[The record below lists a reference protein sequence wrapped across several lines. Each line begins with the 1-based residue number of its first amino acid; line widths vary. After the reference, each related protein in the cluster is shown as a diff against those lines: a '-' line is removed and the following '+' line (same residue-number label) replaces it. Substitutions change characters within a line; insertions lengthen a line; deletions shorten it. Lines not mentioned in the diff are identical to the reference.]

1 MDGRKSY
8 STIAGMLNS
17 GSGFGWNADTKRV
30 TADDEVSDGY
40 IKNHPNAAK
49 YREQGCDYFE
59 QLQIVVGNSIATGSF
74 AQGVSIHGT
83 DNPIGIEDVDI
94 EGVNDEINNEDS
106 NLSNSSTTTTTTSN
120 GNNLRSTTAFPRF
133 KRRASSQAKNNEDV
147 ANSLLEIVVELK
159 IMNERK
165 NSQQWLVALNEIPDL
180 DPILKFMAPEFLK
193 LHENKVAFITM
204 TQEERRAWLAWKA
217 SRT

>member
-1 MDGRKSY
+1 MMKF
-8 STIAGMLNS
+8 GMATS
-17 GSGFGWNADTKRV
+17 
-30 TADDEVSDGY
+30 
-40 IKNHPNAAK
+40 
-49 YREQGCDYFE
+49 REQGCDYFE

-74 AQGVSIHGT
+74 AQGVSIHGAN
-83 DNPIGIEDVDI
+83 NPIGIKDVDI
-94 EGVNDEINNEDS
+94 KGVNDEINNEGS
-106 NLSNSSTTTTTTSN
+106 NLNNSSTTTTTTTSK
-120 GNNLRSTTAFPRF
+120 GNNLRSTTASPRF
-133 KRRASSQAKNNEDV
+133 KRRARSQAKTNEDV

-165 NSQQWLVALNEIPDL
+165 NSQQWLVALNEIPDI

-204 TQEERRAWLAWKA
+204 TQEEHRAWLAWKA